1 MTLADDVTLDE
12 LIMAKD
18 DLSGADIKVC
28 TSPLFIVQN
37 LNPQFNCIQTYM
49 ESCGTIQ
56 DIVKHAKQSS
66 I

>member
-28 TSPLFIVQN
+28 TLPLFIVQN
-37 LNPQFNCIQTYM
+37 LSPKFNCIQNF
-49 ESCGTIQ
+49 IN
-56 DIVKHAKQSS
+56 
-66 I
+66 